1 MLAALLPFAEIGMV
15 NNLFAVQKDSYW
27 TQTGDT
33 VDQNP
38 VLHCWSLGVEEQFY
52 FIYPAL
58 ALALYSATILQPPLG
73 AKQAAPNVT
82 CVALLPPQR
91 DCLQLLAAANG
102 IGAYLAAIDTQ
113 WSNYVFYLLPFR
125 FWQLMSGCMLHDIM
139 YACP

>member
-15 NNLFAVQKDSYW
+15 NNLFAVQKESYW
-27 TQTGDT
+27 VQTGDT
-33 VDQNP
+33 VNQNP

-82 CVALLPPQR
+82 WWPFFLLSAIAFSSW
-91 DCLQLLAAANG
+91 LANG